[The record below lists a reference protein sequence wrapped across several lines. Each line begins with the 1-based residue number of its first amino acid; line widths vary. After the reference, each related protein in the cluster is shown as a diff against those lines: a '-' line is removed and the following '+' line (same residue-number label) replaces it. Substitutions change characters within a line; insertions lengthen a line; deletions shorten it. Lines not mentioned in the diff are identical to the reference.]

1 MACRNWLSMPKTVTP
16 LVANGCFVQRGM
28 VEAKY
33 MATNHNTKEAIWLIL
48 FMARLGCAQGEV
60 TRIIC
65 DNQWSISFPKN
76 SSHNACKQYI
86 NVHYHFILDKL
97 EIGIIQLDYWRTWWW
112 MCSQTVLHNRLKRA
126 VITFDWKTLVLC
138 KLGVIKLMM

>member
-1 MACRNWLSMPKTVTP
+1 
-16 LVANGCFVQRGM
+16 
-28 VEAKY
+28 
-33 MATNHNTKEAIWLIL
+33 
-48 FMARLGCAQGEV
+48 MARLGCAQGEV

-97 EIGIIQLDYWRTWWW
+97 EIGIIQLDYSL
-112 MCSQTVLHNRLKRA
+112 MENMVVDVLTNSLAQSTQKSSNNIWLKDIGSVQIRSDK
-126 VITFDWKTLVLC
+126 VDDV
-138 KLGVIKLMM
+138 G